1 MKVYVVLDNNW
12 QHYEG
17 GGAEIVSIHG
27 SKDGALAKVRA
38 KFKELNKNRYKGK
51 PLYRMRARK
60 NEPDCWYYCENGA
73 ADYWYS
79 IEEHDVIG
87 EETP

>member
-17 GGAEIVSIHG
+17 GGAEVVSIHT
-27 SKDGALAKVRA
+27 SRDSALAKVKA
-38 KFKELNKNRYKGK
+38 LFKDLNKRRYAGK
-51 PLYRMRARK
+51 PRYVMKEKK
-60 NEPDCWYYCENGA
+60 NEPNCWYTCENGA
-73 ADYWYS
+73 SDEWYS
-79 IEEHDVIG
+79 IEEHDVVG